1 MRRNEPMWTAEYP
14 AVGIVS
20 GSVNNGVSRGRIRS
34 AGQPITSCGSVFPT
48 MTINCI
54 CTHKTKFV
62 RRDSSVDSNSF
73 APLFSN
79 IYLTLLTSTSFRY
92 IQFNLIIDR
101 CDKKKTFLLG
111 NSTTN
116 YFRRITWIGSV
127 ENILHLLS
135 WSSRSGGR
143 NGGKWRK
150 IINSCIRY
158 RASGSSHL
166 AVALYREA
174 IATVINDYNVNLPA
188 FCSSRLVYLA
198 IQISTFQA
206 GRLKRWRISDSDK
219 FHSNLIRLSASSN

>member
-1 MRRNEPMWTAEYP
+1 M
-14 AVGIVS
+14 S

-92 IQFNLIIDR
+92 VRFNR
-101 CDKKKTFLLG
+101 RDKKKTFLLG

-116 YFRRITWIGSV
+116 YFRRHITWIGSV

-143 NGGKWRK
+143 NGGK
-150 IINSCIRY
+150 
-158 RASGSSHL
+158 
-166 AVALYREA
+166 
-174 IATVINDYNVNLPA
+174 
-188 FCSSRLVYLA
+188 
-198 IQISTFQA
+198 
-206 GRLKRWRISDSDK
+206 
-219 FHSNLIRLSASSN
+219 

>member
-92 IQFNLIIDR
+92 VRFNR
-101 CDKKKTFLLG
+101 RDKKKTFLLG

-116 YFRRITWIGSV
+116 YFRRHITWIGSV

-188 FCSSRLVYLA
+188 FCSSWLVYLA